1 MNTPII
7 SIVSLTWNSER
18 FIQEYLT
25 TLFADADSSGI
36 AVEVLVVDNGSK
48 DGTLSLLET
57 WQQSRSEL
65 RVFRQPVNRG
75 TTVSR
80 NLALREV
87 RGDFVFVVDSDTRIL
102 PGTLQGLRAGL
113 EELERSTSVGLL
125 CPKLTYPNG
134 DPQESARRFPTV
146 FTKGLRLMK
155 WEALR
160 QWEESVPAVLAG
172 QVTKVDYAIS
182 AAWFF
187 RKQLLDEVG
196 YLDENIF
203 YAPEDTD
210 FCARVW
216 EAGKEVWFYPEVTV
230 IHDCQRLTNK
240 KPFSKMGLS
249 HASGLVYFWRK
260 HGGSLVRASNHGAGR
275 R

>member
-1 MNTPII
+1 MNTPTI

-18 FIQEYLT
+18 FVSEYLA
-25 TLFADADSSGI
+25 TLFADADSSAI
-36 AVEVLVVDNGSK
+36 AVEVLVVDNGST
-48 DGTLSLLET
+48 DGTLPLLET
-57 WQQSRSEL
+57 WQKSRSEL

-87 RGDFVFVVDSDTRIL
+87 RGDFVFVLDSDTRIL
-102 PGTLQGLRAGL
+102 PGTLQGLKVGL
-113 EELERSTSVGLL
+113 EELERNSRVGLL
-125 CPKLTYPNG
+125 CPKLIYPNG

-146 FTKGLRLMK
+146 LTKGLRLMK

-196 YLDENIF
+196 YLDEKIF

-216 EAGKEVWFYPEVTV
+216 ESGKEVWFYPEVTV

-240 KPFSKMGLS
+240 KPLSKMGIS
-249 HASGLVYFWRK
+249 HASGLLYFWRK
-260 HGGSLVRASNHGAGR
+260 HGGMLLRSNNHGAR